1 MGFLGVL
8 LGMLAFL
15 GVAPR
20 GSLTLHWNS
29 TSCYLVKLIP
39 GSPPGSLSFL
49 GKDAQGLALFQA
61 LWDAH
66 YRLKV
71 CIRQDESELI
81 RAFRALCT
89 REPWRH
95 SFIHTPGPELQRALA
110 TLQSQWEACQGS
122 EASPTGAREKR
133 ATGQSGA
140 PDGGHGRKRRGWTI
154 PGTLWCGVG
163 NSAENSSELGMFHGP
178 DLCCREHDQCPQTI
192 SPLQYN
198 YGFRNF
204 RFHTISH
211 CDCDARFQQ
220 CLRSQRD
227 SISDIMGVAFF
238 NVLEIPCFVLKEQ
251 EACVAWHWWGGCRA
265 YGSVPLA
272 HLQPRTYYNVS
283 WKATDISP
291 TPSPQS
297 PAPSQHPQKR
307 LPQQTQ
313 AGHQSTGTTTAAFQT
328 PAVSSMPDMV
338 PSAQPGVP
346 HPGYQ
351 GGPKLQGAHRVCRT
365 LRHLDRC
372 EHQIKPQETKF
383 HLLNGAQTPL
393 FHCNCTRRLARFLRL
408 HSPPAGTNKVW
419 ELLGT
424 TCFKLTPQLDCAEDK
439 GCSRDH
445 RAIKVSARH
454 LRRLQQKRLHFW
466 DKGADGTLAWPLESS
481 ATSRSF
487 YSQCL
492 QLTPAIWR
500 AGGQKKFRSS

>member
-1 MGFLGVL
+1 MGVLGVL
-8 LGMLAFL
+8 LGVLAFL
-15 GVAPR
+15 GVAPG
-20 GSLTLHWNS
+20 GSLTLHWDS
-29 TSCYLVKLIP
+29 TSCHLVKPIP
-39 GSPPGSLSFL
+39 GSPLGSLSFL

-61 LWDAH
+61 LWDAR

-89 REPWRH
+89 QELWRD
-95 SFIHTPGPELQRALA
+95 SFIHSPGSELQKALT

-122 EASPTGAREKR
+122 EDSPTGAREKR
-133 ATGQSGA
+133 ATGQSGT
-140 PDGGHGRKRRGWTI
+140 PDRGHSRRRRGWTI

-163 NSAENSSELGMFHGP
+163 NSAENSSDLGMFHGP

-198 YGFRNF
+198 YGIRNF

-211 CDCDARFQQ
+211 CDCDARLAAERAWGLGAEQSYPVLGYRFQQ

-272 HLQPRTYYNVS
+272 HLQPRTYYNAS
-283 WKATDISP
+283 WKAAVTSP

-297 PAPSQHPQKR
+297 SAPSKYPQKKR
-307 LPQQTQ
+307 QQTQ
-313 AGHQSTGTTTAAFQT
+313 AGHQSITSTMTLQT
-328 PAVSSMPDMV
+328 PEVASRLDMV
-338 PSAQPGVP
+338 PRAQPEVP

-351 GGPKLQGAHRVCRT
+351 DGPKPQGAHRVCRT
-365 LRHLDRC
+365 LQRLDQC

-383 HLLNGAQTPL
+383 HLLNSAQTPL
-393 FHCNCTRRLARFLRL
+393 FHCNCTRR
-408 HSPPAGTNKVW
+408 S
-419 ELLGT
+419 LLGLELQVG
-424 TCFKLTPQLDCAEDK
+424 KPVQQKYPDLN
-439 GCSRDH
+439 
-445 RAIKVSARH
+445 SAR
-454 LRRLQQKRLHFW
+454 
-466 DKGADGTLAWPLESS
+466 GAC
-481 ATSRSF
+481 
-487 YSQCL
+487 SQL
-492 QLTPAIWR
+492 SPVETPSLNSVR
-500 AGGQKKFRSS
+500 ALPGLN

>member
-1 MGFLGVL
+1 MGNLEVL

-15 GVAPR
+15 APG
-20 GSLTLHWNS
+20 GSLALHWDS
-29 TSCYLVKLIP
+29 TSCYLVKPISGKPL
-39 GSPPGSLSFL
+39 GSLSFL

-89 REPWRH
+89 DEPWRH
-95 SFIHTPGPELQRALA
+95 SFIHSPGPELQRTL
-110 TLQSQWEACQGS
+110 TILQSQWEACQGS
-122 EASPTGAREKR
+122 EDSPAGTRERR
-133 ATGQSGA
+133 ATGQRGR
-140 PDGGHGRKRRGWTI
+140 PDRGHGRRRRGWTI

-163 NSAENSSELGMFHGP
+163 NSAENSSDLGMFHGP

-198 YGFRNF
+198 YGIRNF

-211 CDCDARFQQ
+211 CECDARFQQ

-227 SISDIMGVAFF
+227 SISDITGVAFF

-251 EACVAWHWWGGCRA
+251 EACVAWYWWGGCRA

-272 HLQPRTYYNVS
+272 HLQPRTYYNAS
-283 WKATDISP
+283 WKTTATSP
-291 TPSPQS
+291 TPNPQS
-297 PAPSQHPQKR
+297 PAPSEHPQKR
-307 LPQQTQ
+307 RPQQTQ
-313 AGHQSTGTTTAAFQT
+313 ARHQSITPSMALQT
-328 PAVSSMPDMV
+328 PVATSRLDMV
-338 PSAQPGVP
+338 PRAQPGVP
-346 HPGYQ
+346 HPAYQ
-351 GGPKLQGAHRVCRT
+351 NGPKRQGAHRVCRT
-365 LRHLDRC
+365 LRRLDQC

-383 HLLNGAQTPL
+383 HLLNSAQMPL
-393 FHCNCTRRLARFLRL
+393 FHCNCTHRLARFLRV

-424 TCFKLTPQLDCAEDK
+424 TCFKLASQLHCAEGK
-439 GCSRDH
+439 GCSRGH

-454 LRRLQQKRLHFW
+454 LQRLQQQRLHFW
-466 DKGADGTLAWPLESS
+466 DIDTDGTLAQSLEPSRT
-481 ATSRSF
+481 ATSF

-492 QLTPAIWR
+492 QLTQAIWR
-500 AGGQKKFRSS
+500 PGGEKTF

>member
-29 TSCYLVKLIP
+29 TSCYLVKRIP

-49 GKDAQGLALFQA
+49 GKDAQGLAIFQA

-66 YRLKV
+66 HRLKV

-89 REPWRH
+89 SEPWRH
-95 SFIHTPGPELQRALA
+95 SFLHTPGPELQRALA
-110 TLQSQWEACQGS
+110 ALQSQWEACQGS

-140 PDGGHGRKRRGWTI
+140 PDGGHGRKKRGWTI

-163 NSAENSSELGMFHGP
+163 NSAENSSELGMFQGP

-198 YGFRNF
+198 YGIRNF

-307 LPQQTQ
+307 RPQQTQ
-313 AGHQSTGTTTAAFQT
+313 AGHQSTATTTAFQT

-338 PSAQPGVP
+338 PRAQPGVP
-346 HPGYQ
+346 HPGSQ

-365 LRHLDRC
+365 LQHLDRC

-383 HLLNGAQTPL
+383 HLLNSAQTPL

-454 LRRLQQKRLHFW
+454 LQRLQQKQLHFW
-466 DKGADGTLAWPLESS
+466 DKGTDGTPAWLLESS

-500 AGGQKKFRSS
+500 AAGQKKVRSS